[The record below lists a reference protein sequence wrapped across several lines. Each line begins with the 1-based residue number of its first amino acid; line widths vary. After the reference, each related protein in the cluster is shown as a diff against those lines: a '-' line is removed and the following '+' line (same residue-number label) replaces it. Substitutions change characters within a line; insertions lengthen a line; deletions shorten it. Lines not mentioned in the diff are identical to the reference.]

1 MNNKLYKRILFNF
14 LNYRMLCLLFF
25 ISTLSFAEEENL
37 NLPPKPTFLKAV
49 KLAKY
54 QTFSLKNGLK
64 IYFME
69 DHKLPTVSYFLYL
82 DYFPT
87 LEKNKS
93 GLGEITT
100 RLMKQGAGK
109 RDKAKI
115 DEELDFMGTDFS
127 IEDNLIYASSLKKY
141 ASQSLEIFSDII
153 KSPKFEESE
162 LAKVKEEMLSEIQS
176 EKQNPNS
183 LLSNVAKSI
192 LYPNS
197 HPYSEIPTEKTV
209 EKITIKDCSSYHK
222 IYFKPNIAHLA
233 ITGDI
238 TLDDAKLLVEAHFSN
253 WQPGEV
259 PQFKSPKL
267 LSQRK
272 TRIYLMD
279 RPDSVQSVIRVTNN
293 INLKSGDN
301 DLYSAVVMNT
311 LLGGGTFRLYQ
322 NLREKNGFTY
332 GVYSSLRPDRW
343 IGNFSIDLSTES
355 SLTQKSIQAI
365 LFELNRIRN
374 EKVSSEELQLV
385 KNYLTGQFSLS
396 LENPSTIALFGI
408 KTSLYKLPEDYFEKY
423 LERIQKV
430 SKEDVLLAANK
441 YISPEKTNII
451 IVGKKKELK
460 KGLKVFKKF
469 KIVEIS
475 K

>member
-1 MNNKLYKRILFNF
+1 MYKKPFKILFFNF
-14 LNYRMLCLLFF
+14 LNCVTICLLFVIPIF
-25 ISTLSFAEEENL
+25 ISADEENI
-37 NLPPKPTFLKAV
+37 NLPPKPTSLKAI
-49 KLAKY
+49 KLPKY

-64 IYFME
+64 VYLME
-69 DHKLPTVSYFLYL
+69 DHKLPTISYFLYL
-82 DYFPT
+82 DYLPS

-100 RLMKQGAGK
+100 RLMKQGAGN
-109 RDKAKI
+109 RDKAKL

-141 ASQSLEIFSDII
+141 ASQSLEIFSDTI
-153 KSPKFEESE
+153 KSPKFDEAE

-183 LLSNVAKSI
+183 LVSNLAKSI

-209 EKITIKDCSSYHK
+209 RKITIQDCSRYHK
-222 IYFKPNIAHLA
+222 IYFKPNISHLA

-238 TLDDAKLLVEAHFSN
+238 ALDDAKLLVETHFSN

-259 PQFKSPKL
+259 LRFKSPKL
-267 LSQRK
+267 LRQRK
-272 TRIYLMD
+272 TRIYLTD

-365 LFELNRIRN
+365 LFEINRIRT
-374 EKVSSEELQLV
+374 EKVRSEELQLV

-408 KTSLYKLPEDYFEKY
+408 KTSIYKLPEDYFEKY
-423 LERIQKV
+423 LEKIQRV

-441 YISPEKTNII
+441 YISPDKTNII
-451 IVGKKKELK
+451 IVGKKKDLR
-460 KGLKVFKKF
+460 KGLKTFKKF
-469 KIVEIS
+469 KIVEIN